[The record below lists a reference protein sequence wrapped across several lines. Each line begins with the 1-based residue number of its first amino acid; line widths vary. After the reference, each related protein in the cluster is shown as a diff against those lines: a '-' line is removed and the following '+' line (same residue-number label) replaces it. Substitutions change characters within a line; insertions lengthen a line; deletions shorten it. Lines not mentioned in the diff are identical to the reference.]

1 MQHCKNCKSPLDQD
15 CKFCPNCGQK
25 VTNTNK
31 KKITKRVI
39 ATRALMIADTLFL
52 IAVICALLWNYQHPS
67 LQNSVPGSI
76 YKMVITTDDDGSK
89 QSETAYIVFHNRP
102 TYQFADSKEQ
112 AEEFRKNASN
122 NAAYS
127 FVKNDIYL
135 YTDDIKLVVV
145 NHDRK
150 NINAKVENIDQD
162 NSTNENTHVNMTK
175 IE

>member
-1 MQHCKNCKSPLDQD
+1 MQYCKNCKSQLDQE

-25 VTNTNK
+25 VEKLNK
-31 KKITKRVI
+31 KRLTKRVI
-39 ATRALMIADTLFL
+39 AIRALMISVVIFL

-76 YKMVITTDDDGSK
+76 YKMVITADVDGSK
-89 QSETAYIVFHNRP
+89 QSETAYIVFHNKP
-102 TYQFADSKEQ
+102 TYQLADSKEQ
-112 AEEFRKNASN
+112 AEEFRKNDSN

-150 NINAKVENIDQD
+150 NINAKVESIDQD
-162 NSTNENTHVNMTK
+162 NSMNENTHVNMTK